1 MLGKKFISTVF
12 LSVLFAF
19 GSSSLSA
26 DLKSEYNQADY
37 LIITHPD
44 YLSSVENFADW
55 RASKGL
61 NVQTVSIDDIY
72 TEFPA
77 DDDNVQSIIEFI
89 SFALTNW
96 NDPAP
101 KYVLLVGSINNIP
114 ARVDSS
120 SILDEKFVSMD
131 HYYSVNIYEN
141 DIIPD
146 IAVGRFPARSVDDLG
161 NMISKT
167 MRFEEN
173 FYDINYQYDMLLT
186 TEDDYGLFETQVQ
199 SLIDNILPEYLE
211 IKRIDFRDDSQY
223 HGDKNDFFAAI
234 DDGTVWLGNYFH
246 GTPDVWSRSDT
257 ISIED
262 FENHQFTNKPFI
274 MFAESCS
281 QRFDDPEEK
290 SIVELLISEPDGGSV
305 ASVAFSGYTWANA
318 SADLLQEFHK
328 KVFEYTIPTL
338 GEVFLEV
345 KQENDSKFNR
355 RFALLGDPA
364 LKIPNLRKATVSNTP
379 VALEEAKIYPNPFAD
394 DALLTFNMTKPGD
407 VSVDIY
413 DLTGKKMISV
423 AEDYFQSGR
432 IEIPLK
438 ITNLNTGCYICLLR
452 INGEVSSVV
461 LNKMSD

>member
-1 MLGKKFISTVF
+1 MLGKKFINTAF
-12 LSVLFAF
+12 LLVLFAF

-44 YLSSVENFADW
+44 YLSSVEDFADW
-55 RASKGL
+55 RTSKGL

-77 DDDNVQSIIEFI
+77 DGDKVQSIIEFI

-101 KYVLLVGSINNIP
+101 KYVLLVGSINQIP
-114 ARVDSS
+114 ARIDSS

-146 IAVGRFPARSVDDLG
+146 VAVGRFPARSIDDLG
-161 NMISKT
+161 NIISKT

-173 FYDINYQYDMLLT
+173 FYEINYQYDMLLT
-186 TEDDYGLFETQVQ
+186 TEDDGNLFELQVQ

-223 HGDKNDFFAAI
+223 HGDKNDFFKAI

-246 GTPDVWSRSDT
+246 GAPTVWSKSDT

-281 QRFDDPEEK
+281 QRYDDSEEK
-290 SIVELLISEPDGGSV
+290 SIVELLLSESNGGSV
-305 ASVAFSGYTWANA
+305 ASLAFAGYTWASA
-318 SADLLQEFHK
+318 SADLLKEFHK
-328 KVFEYTIPTL
+328 KVFAQAIPTL

-364 LKIPNLRKATVSNTP
+364 LKIPNLQKAAVNENP
-379 VALEEAKIYPNPFAD
+379 IALAEAKIYPNPA
-394 DALLTFNMTKPGD
+394 AENARLSFNMTEAGD

-413 DLTGKKMISV
+413 DLTGKKLISV
-423 AEDYFQSGR
+423 AKNYFQSGR
-432 IEIPLK
+432 VDFPLS
-438 ITNLNTGCYICLLR
+438 ITKLNTGCYICLLR
-452 INGEVSSVV
+452 INGEVSSLV
-461 LNKMSD
+461 LNKISD

>member
-12 LSVLFAF
+12 LLVLFVF

-44 YLSSVENFADW
+44 YLSSVEDFADW

-61 NVQTVSIDDIY
+61 EVMTVSTYDIY
-72 TEFPA
+72 DEFDSGGDKTLA
-77 DDDNVQSIIEFI
+77 IIEFI
-89 SFALTNW
+89 SHTLTNW
-96 NDPAP
+96 SKPAP
-101 KYVLLVGSINNIP
+101 KFVLLVGSINHIP
-114 ARVDSS
+114 ARLEAAN
-120 SILDEKFVSMD
+120 ILEETFVSLD

-146 IAVGRFPARSVDDLG
+146 IAVGRFPARSVEDLE
-161 NMISKT
+161 NMIAKT
-167 MRFEEN
+167 MRFEDG
-173 FYDINYQYDMLLT
+173 FYDIDYKYDMLLT
-186 TEDDYGLFETQVQ
+186 TEDDYGLFETQVK
-199 SLIDNILPEYLE
+199 SLVDNILPEYLR
-211 IKRIDFRDDSQY
+211 IKRIDFRDDSEF
-223 HGDKNDFFAAI
+223 HGDKTDMFNAL
-234 DDGTVWLGNYFH
+234 DDGVVWLGNYFH
-246 GTPDVWSRSDT
+246 GAPAVWSKSDT

-262 FENHQFTNKPFI
+262 FKNHQFTNKPFI
-274 MFAESCS
+274 MFAGSCS
-281 QRFDDPEEK
+281 QRYDDPKEK
-290 SIVELLISEPDGGSV
+290 SIIELLLSEPDGGSV
-305 ASVAFSGYTWANA
+305 ASVAYAGITWASTSENM
-318 SADLLQEFHK
+318 LEEFHK

-379 VALEEAKIYPNPFAD
+379 VALEEAKIYPNPVAD

-461 LNKMSD
+461 FNKIGY